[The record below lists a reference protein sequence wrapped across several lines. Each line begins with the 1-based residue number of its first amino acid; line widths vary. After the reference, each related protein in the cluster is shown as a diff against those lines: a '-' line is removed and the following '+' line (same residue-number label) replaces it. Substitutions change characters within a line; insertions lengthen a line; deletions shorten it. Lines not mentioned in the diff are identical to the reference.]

1 MQAGWAFPAGVVRFF
16 RCPKGSRL
24 VGARLGRCGSLAFLG
39 RVWDGTVSEFSF
51 YGRCRIVSKSGC
63 GRFVVQAGWA
73 FPAGRCGFSV
83 ARKVRGRGAR
93 LGCCGS
99 RAFLGCVGAELFRSF
114 RFMEGAALFQKAVAA
129 ISSCRRDGPFLPVGA
144 VFPLPERFAAGG
156 DAFGVLWLACVS
168 RLRRGGTVSEF
179 LPRREEAAARR
190 TLVSARRRYERR
202 IWWRM

>member
-24 VGARLGRCGSLAFLG
+24 GAFGVLWLACVPRPCMGRNCFG
-39 RVWDGTVSEFSF
+39 VS
-51 YGRCRIVSKSGC
+51 VSWEGAALFRKADA

-73 FPAGRCGFSV
+73 FPAGRCGSFV
-83 ARKVRGRGAR
+83 ARKVCGRGAR
-93 LGCCGS
+93 LGRCGS

-114 RFMEGAALFQKAVAA
+114 RFMEGAALFRKAVAA

-144 VFPLPERFAAGG
+144 VFPLPERFPAGG

-179 LPRREEAAARR
+179 SPQREEAAARR